1 MALYLLDTNIVSF
14 ILKRASQALIH
25 RVRGLSAGS
34 FAISAITE
42 AEIRLGL
49 ALAPPEAKFRPLAE
63 EYLREVEI
71 EVWDSKSAVRYA
83 LVAATQQRLGKPLAP
98 LDTMIAAHA
107 LSHNQILVTNDKAF
121 RHIKGLSL
129 EDWTKGPQR
138 A

>member
-14 ILKRASQALIH
+14 IIKKASLALIS
-25 RVRGLSAGS
+25 RVRALPAGS
-34 FAISAITE
+34 FAISTITE

-49 ALAPPEAKFRPLAE
+49 ELAPPEAKFRPLAE

-71 EVWDSKSAVRYA
+71 ELWDSQSAAQYA
-83 LVAATQQRLGKPLAP
+83 FTAARQQRIGKPLAP

-107 LSHNQILVTNDKAF
+107 LSRNQTLVTNDRAF
-121 RHIKGLSL
+121 RHIKGLKI

>member
-1 MALYLLDTNIVSF
+1 MAPYLLDTNIVSF
-14 ILKRASQALIH
+14 IIRRTSPALIH

-49 ALAPPEAKFRPLAE
+49 ELAPPEAKFRPLAE

-71 EVWDSKSAVRYA
+71 EVWDSQSASHYA
-83 LVAATQQRLGKPLAP
+83 FVAARQQRLGKPLAP

-107 LSHNQILVTNDKAF
+107 LAHNQTLVTNDKAF
-121 RHIKGLSL
+121 HHIEGLKL

-138 A
+138 T